1 MNRRQASMLVAA
13 ALSTLFGCG
22 WVSRAFELKSSETRK
37 NKEGVLITKRV
48 FTTGGTEYQRAG
60 EAAVSNPQQDDSLV
74 RDFDAAES
82 ATGGSRSAAAVEREK
97 LVPTAPAQQSP
108 APGGITSP
116 LTGPKIDL
124 PTQQIYQPPSTPPG
138 MPPGYQPP
146 SGYHH

>member
-48 FTTGGTEYQRAG
+48 FTTGPPEYQRAD
-60 EAAVSNPQQDDSLV
+60 EPAVSISSSQQQYDSLA

-124 PTQQIYQPPSTPPG
+124 PTQQIYQPPGT
-138 MPPGYQPP
+138 PPGYQPP

>member
-22 WVSRAFELKSSETRK
+22 AQDTFLRRGSVLTSDTRK
-37 NKEGVLITKRV
+37 TKTGGWITKRV
-48 FTTGGTEYQRAG
+48 YSDQSESYQLQG
-60 EAAVSNPQQDDSLV
+60 ENEVFVSEDNGYRQSQFNAS
-74 RDFDAAES
+74 ES
-82 ATGGSRSAAAVEREK
+82 TIGKSRSAAAVEREK

-124 PTQQIYQPPSTPPG
+124 PTQQIYQPPGT
-138 MPPGYQPP
+138 PPGYQPP